1 MAAPIQLK
9 TVDEVR
15 AALGGETSD
24 SYPSALAK
32 LLRAKV
38 RCTHDLWLQASKK
51 E

>member
-15 AALGGETSD
+15 TALGGETSD
-24 SYPSALAK
+24 NYASDLAK
-32 LLRAKV
+32 LLRAKC

-51 E
+51 D